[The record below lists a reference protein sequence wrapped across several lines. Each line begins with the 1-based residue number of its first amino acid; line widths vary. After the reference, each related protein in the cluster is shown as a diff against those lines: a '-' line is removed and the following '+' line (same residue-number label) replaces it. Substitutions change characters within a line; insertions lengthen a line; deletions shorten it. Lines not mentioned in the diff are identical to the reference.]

1 MTELS
6 GPGGTPTTRTPK
18 KLLDLPVFPVQ
29 QRESNTG
36 EIDRK
41 MQDIMKLTGILEING
56 KVSFLVWFKVHF
68 WNSYFHFELLSKT
81 TF

>member
-6 GPGGTPTTRTPK
+6 GPGGALTTRTPK
-18 KLLDLPVFPVQ
+18 KLLDLPVFPIQ
-29 QRESNTG
+29 KRESNTG

-56 KVSFLVWFKVHF
+56 KVSKK
-68 WNSYFHFELLSKT
+68 LLITEKFT
-81 TF
+81 YH

>member
-6 GPGGTPTTRTPK
+6 GTPATRTPK
-18 KLLDLPVFPVQ
+18 KLLDLPVFPIQ
-29 QRESNTG
+29 QRESNAG

-56 KVSFLVWFKVHF
+56 KVSLKQFLHYLFAYNHF
-68 WNSYFHFELLSKT
+68 RLLT
-81 TF
+81 I